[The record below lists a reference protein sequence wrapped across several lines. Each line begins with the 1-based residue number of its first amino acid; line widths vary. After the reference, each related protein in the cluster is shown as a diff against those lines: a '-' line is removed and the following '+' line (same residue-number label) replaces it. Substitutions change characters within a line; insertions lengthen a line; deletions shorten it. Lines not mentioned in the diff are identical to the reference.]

1 MTLPAILIA
10 MAIWWWLVFFM
21 LLPWRIEDNAPKPS
35 HVGHSTGAPAKPLL
49 RKKVA
54 ITTLVAM
61 FLTLLTYIAAINNVH
76 SFWDEAREESLL
88 DNSATPMP

>member
-1 MTLPAILIA
+1 
-10 MAIWWWLVFFM
+10 
-21 LLPWRIEDNAPKPS
+21 
-35 HVGHSTGAPAKPLL
+35 
-49 RKKVA
+49 VA
-54 ITTLVAM
+54 ITTLAAM